1 MISIIQI
8 QQTLDWNKLRGN
20 TPDTLDLT
28 LEAAMLREEV
38 QEFVDADGIVDQFD
52 ALLDLTFVLVGTLG
66 KLGISAQQIS
76 DGYDAVL
83 EANNKK
89 STAKNAAGKI
99 TKPSDFVGPEAK
111 LRAILNLLPEE

>member
-8 QQTLDWNKLRGN
+8 QQTLDWNKIRGN
-20 TPDTLDLT
+20 TPDTLNLA
-28 LEAAMLREEV
+28 LEADMLREEV
-38 QEFVDADGIVDQFD
+38 QEFVDATSTVDQFD

-89 STAKNAAGKI
+89 STTKNAAGKI
-99 TKPSDFVGPEAK
+99 TKPADFVGPEAK
-111 LRAILNLLPEE
+111 LKTILNIPEE